1 MGFWRLGD
9 RHALV
14 QQSLVPSIYVV
25 HFVNYKAYVVQPVLF
40 LFVGCPG
47 IIFVGCPGIR
57 YRHSV
62 QGQIVVAGAQKHV
75 IGVGLP
81 LDGHAND
88 VGIEAE
94 AVLKGGDIQS
104 DVTHP

>member
-9 RHALV
+9 RHALI

-40 LFVGCPG
+40 L
-47 IIFVGCPGIR
+47 FVGCPGIR